1 MSVLENIIDYQYSP
15 KKIKDILA
23 VLTSIFGEDS
33 CNLTNLDNVI
43 YKFEYSKNN
52 FIFEISDLENQNFSL
67 VVSKGDC
74 ELFSQDYNNI
84 VELKEDM
91 EYKSLYGFADS
102 NSNAVF
108 FEDVKPDIDVFAD
121 TDEEISD
128 DNEELTQTVKLTT
141 PSSIVP
147 DGITKIRVV
156 ALRFQ
161 NNIIAFRFKTD
172 KGAFD
177 MRIEVASKY
186 GLGGFKTETF
196 INLERINGVLM
207 SSTEKKLRTCVPD
220 VSLCEEDCRKL
231 INAIFDVEGN
241 A

>member
-1 MSVLENIIDYQYSP
+1 MPVLENIIDYQYSP
-15 KKIKDILA
+15 KKIKDILE

-33 CNLTNLDNVI
+33 CNLINLDNTV

-52 FIFEISDLENQNFSL
+52 FTFEISDLEDQDFSL

-74 ELFSQDYNNI
+74 ELFSQSYSNI

-108 FEDVKPDIDVFAD
+108 FEDVKLDIDVFGD
-121 TDEEISD
+121 IDEEVSD
-128 DNEELTQTVKLTT
+128 DNEEMTQTVKLAT

-220 VSLCEEDCRKL
+220 VSLCEEDCKKL

-241 A
+241 L

>member
-15 KKIKDILA
+15 KKIKDILE

-33 CNLTNLDNVI
+33 CNLTNLDNTV

-52 FIFEISDLENQNFSL
+52 FTFEISDLEDQNFSL
-67 VVSKGDC
+67 VVSKEGC
-74 ELFSQDYNNI
+74 ALFSQDYNNI

-121 TDEEISD
+121 TDEEVSD

-231 INAIFDVEGN
+231 INAIFDVGEN